1 MAKTFK
7 TAIVIVPPRAVWPPI
22 QAIRRQHDRHFRR
35 WMPHVTLI
43 YPFRPREAFDELVE
57 PLAQACRDIAPFEIE
72 LAEFGFFR
80 HRSSY
85 MLWLASEP
93 CAALDALQTALWH
106 VVPDCD
112 ETRRHGA
119 GFTPHLSVG
128 QVQGHDALQALLADL
143 QGTWTRVQFQV
154 SEASLIWRNDPPDD
168 VFRVGRTIPFGH

>member
-1 MAKTFK
+1 VAKTLK

-22 QAIRRQHDRHFRR
+22 QAVRQQHDRHFRR

-43 YPFRPREAFDELVE
+43 YPFRPREAFAELAG
-57 PLAQACRDIAPFEIE
+57 PLAQACRDIVPFEIE
-72 LAEFGFFR
+72 LAEFKFFR

-85 MLWLASEP
+85 TLWLAPEP
-93 CAALDALQTALWH
+93 RAALDALQAALWH

-112 ETRRHGA
+112 ETRQHGA

-128 QVQGHDALQALLADL
+128 QVQGRDALQALLSDL
-143 QGTWTRVQFQV
+143 QDAWTRVQFQV

-168 VFRVGRTIPFGH
+168 VFRVGRTIPLGH